1 MNHTTRVST
10 ETFRL
15 VLLISCAHALVHV
28 YEQAF
33 PGVEQLV
40 AAEFHTTKAWMGYL
54 GNTWRLPFG
63 LGAFAAGWLVDRF
76 GAKWLLIAY
85 LLGCS
90 AVCLAVGGVTSLGAM
105 FVLMF
110 VMGSFASIYHPA
122 GLALISHSV
131 PVHQRP
137 RALGLHG
144 VMGSLGIALGPLV
157 AGLFLAVL
165 PWRGYYAVLA
175 VPGVLLALVFFRK
188 LDNQKHRTP
197 KAAQSHEPHS
207 GHWGAF
213 ALLVFSGSVG
223 GIIYAAYLNFLPRYF
238 DPVAEYLPGL
248 ERASLRNFVA
258 SGVLVVGMLGQYLA
272 GRLGRAGRL
281 ERQLAAI
288 LLVLVP
294 LLLAMGVAPPLWRPL
309 AAGAVS
315 LVLFM
320 QQPIYNSLVAQFVPP
335 HRRSFGYGISNTL
348 TFGVGSFGATLSG
361 LMPTDWANFL
371 ALALLALASAAVLGV
386 LLWWQNGPR
395 KIPPA

>member
-1 MNHTTRVST
+1 MNHPPRVDAG
-10 ETFRL
+10 TFRL
-15 VLLISCAHALVHV
+15 VLLVSCAHALVHV

-40 AAEFHTTKAWMGYL
+40 AAEFGTNKAWMGYL

-63 LGAFAAGWLVDRF
+63 LGAFAAGYLVDRF
-76 GAKWLLIAY
+76 GAKWLLIVY
-85 LLGCS
+85 LLGCA
-90 AVCLAVGGVTSLGAM
+90 AVCLAVGAATSLAVM
-105 FVLMF
+105 FGLMF
-110 VMGSFASIYHPA
+110 AMGTFASIYHPA

-131 PVHQRP
+131 PAHLRP

-157 AGLFLAVL
+157 AGVFLAFV

-175 VPGVLLALVFFRK
+175 VPGVLLAAVFFRR
-188 LDNQKHRTP
+188 LDNSRHRSPRQELQGEAET
-197 KAAQSHEPHS
+197 
-207 GHWGAF
+207 GDWRAF

-223 GIIYAAYLNFLPRYF
+223 GVIYAAYLNFLPRYF
-238 DPVAEYLPGL
+238 DPVAELIPWL
-248 ERASLRNFVA
+248 QRASLRNFVA

-272 GRLGRAGRL
+272 GRLGRAGHL
-281 ERQLAAI
+281 ERQLTAI
-288 LLVLVP
+288 LAVLVP
-294 LLLAMGVAPPLWRPL
+294 LLLAMGAVPVPWRPV

-320 QQPIYNSLVAQFVPP
+320 QQPIYNSLIAQFVPA

-361 LMPTDWANFL
+361 LMPNDWANFL
-371 ALALLALASAAVLGV
+371 ALALLALLSAAVMG
-386 LLWWQNGPR
+386 LLLLRQNRRGQSGS
-395 KIPPA
+395 